1 MKPVWLCVQ
10 DTDGDGILD
19 PEDEDDD
26 GDGWPDIFEDLCL
39 GRA

>member
-19 PEDEDDD
+19 PEDQDDD
-26 GDGWPDIFEDLCL
+26 GDGWADVIESLFVRCT
-39 GRA
+39 